1 MKYIYGFGLQHRI
14 QCGWWW
20 VVANWPE
27 AGNPI
32 QGHGGC
38 GVSWTCY
45 SRAARNAF
53 FFPAHFNVH
62 VRIAIGITEC

>member
-20 VVANWPE
+20 VVANRPE

-32 QGHGGC
+32 QG
-38 GVSWTCY
+38 T
-45 SRAARNAF
+45 AAVELAGLAILELLVMHF
-53 FFPAHFNVH
+53 FFAHFNVH